1 MAVQPGLCRTWSETP
16 KTGFLTTRLILSA
29 ITGSTTR
36 ADENT
41 YYDYDKEQKIP
52 TYLLWD
58 YLIEAY
64 ADKYEKMYQEFQV
77 RALCVRNY
85 DYKLDSTGIILVCLA
100 PKYY

>member
-1 MAVQPGLCRTWSETP
+1 MYSLHIHSVYVHV
-16 KTGFLTTRLILSA
+16 TRISILLA
-29 ITGSTTR
+29 IHGSTTR

-85 DYKLDSTGIILVCLA
+85 VMN
-100 PKYY
+100 